1 MYTNW
6 YDKGIKYLKNI
17 YDDASKTICFYD
29 RLQELYQ
36 LPRSEFLNNLS
47 LIKSIPRR
55 WKTNLQHENVNPPM
69 APLTIN
75 EIFKAKQTNKFV
87 YNLLLAK
94 KPKPESES
102 GQKWTEQFED
112 RNLNWKNI
120 YTNRLVATKEI

>member
-6 YDKGIKYLKNI
+6 YDTGIKYLKNI
-17 YDDASKTICFYD
+17 YDDASKTICSSD

-75 EIFKAKQTNKFV
+75 EIFKAKQTN
-87 YNLLLAK
+87 
-94 KPKPESES
+94 
-102 GQKWTEQFED
+102 
-112 RNLNWKNI
+112 
-120 YTNRLVATKEI
+120 